1 MKYHPNELV
10 LNMMSI
16 RVMKRVLG
24 NAGLLLP
31 VTSDII
37 QGKQLSS
44 SASSLRILWLWK
56 TCGRMSSGLNKN
68 CLWNHWIFIFNCG
81 AKYTVCLPLKA
92 LRHFDLK
99 WWILEEPRD
108 WVFLDDW
115 EIIQYLGQCPR
126 DGLVKNQFP
135 PWSLPW
141 RNISERV
148 LFLCSDFIEGAMLQ

>member
-1 MKYHPNELV
+1 
-10 LNMMSI
+10 
-16 RVMKRVLG
+16 
-24 NAGLLLP
+24 
-31 VTSDII
+31 
-37 QGKQLSS
+37 
-44 SASSLRILWLWK
+44 
-56 TCGRMSSGLNKN
+56 MSSGLNKN

-148 LFLCSDFIEGAMLQ
+148 LFLCSDFIEGAMLQQGVPSFSGFLPWLGLLESAFLALWQNRFCLGTRLSPTGPHLSPRR